1 MAAPAECAS
10 SAAAA
15 IYSGVTGTFAFFLT
29 ESPEP
34 VTAQVI
40 NTALVNIA
48 ADLASHAAS
57 AMSCNNSSS
66 PSSAARG
73 ARQVQVAVVAAA
85 GHDSSTAVLAAGR
98 ARVRPSLICLVSE

>member
-10 SAAAA
+10 SADAA
-15 IYSGVTGTFAFFLT
+15 ICPGVTGTFAFFLT

-48 ADLASHAAS
+48 AEFASDA
-57 AMSCNNSSS
+57 
-66 PSSAARG
+66 
-73 ARQVQVAVVAAA
+73 AVV
-85 GHDSSTAVLAAGR
+85 SNR
-98 ARVRPSLICLVSE
+98 